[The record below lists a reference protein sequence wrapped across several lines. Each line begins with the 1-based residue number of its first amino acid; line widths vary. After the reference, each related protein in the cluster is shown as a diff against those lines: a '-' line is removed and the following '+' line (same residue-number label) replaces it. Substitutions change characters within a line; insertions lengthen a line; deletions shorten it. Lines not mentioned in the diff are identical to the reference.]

1 MYRNSIVGIVLKY
14 STQLKLDLYKN
25 DIMSLVKQSL
35 GLLMSHW
42 HVSRLFDKPW
52 LVFMGIANH
61 LGNLKL
67 HVIVKIVIE
76 WQSRY
81 CV

>member
-25 DIMSLVKQSL
+25 DIMSSVKQSL

-42 HVSRLFDKPW
+42 QVSRLFHKPW

-67 HVIVKIVIE
+67 HVIVKIEIE
-76 WQSRY
+76 WQ
-81 CV
+81 